1 MKIFLYLFVGVV
13 VTVSGIYLRS
23 YFQRRE
29 EDQIFRARPWDVEAS
44 DRLDRLRV
52 IARRGYD
59 EDQEFQA
66 RR

>member
-1 MKIFLYLFVGVV
+1 MKIFFFVVVGVV
-13 VTVSGIYLRS
+13 VTVGGVYLRS
-23 YFQRRE
+23 YLQRRD
-29 EDQIFRARPWDVEAS
+29 EDQIFRARPWDKEAS

-59 EDQEFQA
+59 EDQEYQA